1 MEKNTR
7 KSNLPA
13 IAFALAALTAT
24 LPSSALAGAAQ
35 SETVPYGDLNLGSEE
50 GVKALDRRL
59 DRAVERVCG
68 TPQIRSL
75 QAQRQIEQCR
85 AETWAAIQDDRQF
98 AIAKATGQENVQRA
112 ERSPRGHS
120 QVSLA
125 E

>member
-24 LPSSALAGAAQ
+24 PAIAQGAN
-35 SETVPYGDLNLGSEE
+35 SVRVPYGDLNLASQSGIA
-50 GVKALDRRL
+50 ALDRRL

-68 TPQIRSL
+68 NAPIQDLSAR
-75 QAQRQIEQCR
+75 RRIERCR
-85 AETWAAIQDDRQF
+85 TETWQSIQDDRQV
-98 AIAKATGQENVQRA
+98 AIARSTGQQDVQRA
-112 ERSPRGHS
+112 ERESRGDL

>member
-1 MEKNTR
+1 MEKYTL

-24 LPSSALAGAAQ
+24 PAIAQ
-35 SETVPYGDLNLGSEE
+35 ASHTVRVPYGDLNLGTPA
-50 GVKALDRRL
+50 GVAALDRRL

-68 TPQIRSL
+68 YTEIQNLSGN
-75 QAQRQIEQCR
+75 RQIERCR
-85 AETWAAIQDDRQF
+85 AETWQSIQDDRQG
-98 AIAKATGQENVQRA
+98 AIARATGQQDVQRA
-112 ERSPRGHS
+112 ERGSRGEP

>member
-24 LPSSALAGAAQ
+24 PAIAQGAN
-35 SETVPYGDLNLGSEE
+35 SVKVPYGDLNLGSQT
-50 GVKALDRRL
+50 GIAALDRRL

-68 TPQIRSL
+68 YAPIQDLSAR
-75 QAQRQIEQCR
+75 RRIEQCR
-85 AETWAAIQDDRQF
+85 AETWQSIQDDRQV
-98 AIAKATGQENVQRA
+98 AIARATGQHDVQRA
-112 ERSPRGHS
+112 ERGSGGDL

>member
-1 MEKNTR
+1 MEKYTL

-24 LPSSALAGAAQ
+24 PAIAQ
-35 SETVPYGDLNLGSEE
+35 ASHTVRVPYGDLNLASQSGIA
-50 GVKALDRRL
+50 ALDRRL

-68 TPQIRSL
+68 NAPIQDLSAR
-75 QAQRQIEQCR
+75 RRIERCR
-85 AETWAAIQDDRQF
+85 TETWQSIQDDRQV
-98 AIAKATGQENVQRA
+98 AIARSTGQQDVQRA
-112 ERSPRGHS
+112 ERESRGDL